1 MVDPTS
7 AALGALSRPEIWRD
21 GTPSFPDDGR
31 RISLIARSSRL
42 GAVLTAASLF
52 VFAACGSGAT
62 PSPSASTAAQPSTA
76 PASAPADS
84 GAPAGSD
91 SGAAPECVTGSITAA
106 GSTALQPLVEKA
118 GKDYAAACPG
128 AAISVQGGGS
138 GTGLTQVSQGAV
150 NIGNSDVTAESK
162 NITGLADHIVAK
174 QGWLMVANNDVTGIT
189 SLSTQQMTD
198 IWTGKTTNWKDVGG
212 PDEPIVLI
220 LRPESSGT
228 RATFKKIV
236 LNGAAEATGQAL
248 TVDSSGA
255 VADAVKGTPGST
267 SVLAFAYFA
276 ENQGQMVGFG
286 LDGVQISVDTMK
298 DGTYKLAAEGHMYT
312 KGDATGLAKSFIDY
326 ILSPT
331 VQNTTLPALHYAGVK

>member
-1 MVDPTS
+1 M
-7 AALGALSRPEIWRD
+7 
-21 GTPSFPDDGR
+21 
-31 RISLIARSSRL
+31 IARPRRL
-42 GAVLTAASLF
+42 GAALTVASLF
-52 VFAACGSGAT
+52 MLAACSSGAT
-62 PSPSASTAAQPSTA
+62 PSPSSAAPSVSAPSEAPSTAASA
-76 PASAPADS
+76 DASAGGSAAAGGGPAC
-84 GAPAGSD
+84 
-91 SGAAPECVTGSITAA
+91 ETGSVTAA
-106 GSTALQPLVEKA
+106 GSTALQPLVDKA

-150 NIGNSDVTAESK
+150 QIGNSDVTAESK
-162 NITGLADHIVAK
+162 NITGLADHVVAK
-174 QGWLMVANNDVTGIT
+174 QGWLMVANNDVTGVT
-189 SLSTQQMTD
+189 NLSTQQMTD

-255 VADAVKGTPGST
+255 VADAVKGTPGAT

-276 ENQGQMVGFG
+276 ENQGQMVGIG

-312 KGDATGLAKSFIDY
+312 KGEATGLAKSFIDY
-326 ILSPT
+326 ILGPD
-331 VQNTTLPALHYAGVK
+331 VQGTTIPALHYAPVK